1 MRHARARAQ
10 KVNRQVIG
18 HANGNAMRC
27 KGRCPITCLS
37 ANCHVRLLACPI
49 SADRQVIGQRA
60 RAQKVNRQVIGH
72 GNGNAMRCKGLC
84 PITCLSQIIE
94 QASNRTPQRQRNAL
108 QTPVSDYLP
117 VANCHVR
124 LLACPISADRQVIG
138 QPHGHYVA
146 VTLPWPLP
154 SHCES
159 IAIT

>member
-1 MRHARARAQ
+1 MFLEMFLGFWSSRNIIGNLSEHTIQGSRPFLHACFSQELPCETLTFAPKPQKTHEDLHFFDRQVIGHALDAFQTVRHARARAQ

-49 SADRQVIGQRA
+49 SADRQVIGQ
-60 RAQKVNRQVIGH
+60 IH
-72 GNGNAMRCKGLC
+72 GYH
-84 PITCLSQIIE
+84 I
-94 QASNRTPQRQRNAL
+94 
-108 QTPVSDYLP
+108 
-117 VANCHVR
+117 
-124 LLACPISADRQVIG
+124 
-138 QPHGHYVA
+138 A

-154 SHCES
+154 SHCRS